1 MEVNTA
7 NGSAVKRP
15 FSFRLARGWRKY
27 YMAIIVLVPVT
38 LHFLVFVLFPV
49 LFGFITSLTNFSF
62 DNLASGR
69 WKFIGFANWKDVLSD
84 SNFWQSLVVTLKYTL
99 LYVPTVM
106 VAGLFFA
113 YILSHEI
120 KGIRFFRSVY
130 FLPSITSG
138 IVLAAVWKYLFASDI
153 SGVFNSF
160 LSYLGLGPIDFWE
173 SGNIVLPIIAALGV
187 YMGAGSLMVYFLGGL
202 KGIPSS
208 FYESA
213 LIDGAGKW
221 VVFRRITMPLLKPTV
236 LYALILSTIASFQ
249 VFDVINI
256 LTLGGPAGEST
267 TIVYLIY
274 NNGFKLGQLGY
285 SAAVSYVLFI
295 IIAVITFIQYKW
307 LGSGVSYE

>member
-7 NGSAVKRP
+7 TGFTAKRS
-15 FSFRLARGWRKY
+15 FSFRIAKCWKKN

-38 LHFLVFVLFPV
+38 IHFLVFVLFPV
-49 LFGFITSLTNFSF
+49 FFGFVTSLTNISF
-62 DNLASGR
+62 NNLANGR
-69 WKFIGFANWKDVLSD
+69 WRFIGFGNWKDVLSD
-84 SNFWQSLVVTLKYTL
+84 TNFWQSLVVTLKYTL
-99 LYVPTVM
+99 LYVPVVM
-106 VAGLFFA
+106 IVGLFFA
-113 YILSHEI
+113 YILSHEM

-138 IVLAAVWKYLFASDI
+138 IVLAAVWKYLFAGDI
-153 SGVFNSF
+153 GGVFNS
-160 LSYLGLGPIDFWE
+160 LISNLGFEPIQFWG
-173 SGNIVLPIIAALGV
+173 SGEMVLPIIAALGV

-208 FYESA
+208 LYESA

-221 VVFRRITMPLLKPTV
+221 KIFSRITLPLLKPTV

-295 IIAVITFIQYKW
+295 IIAIITFIQYKW
-307 LGSGVSYE
+307 LGKGVSYE

>member
-1 MEVNTA
+1 MKTVIQD
-7 NGSAVKRP
+7 KKKDKKP
-15 FSFRLARGWRKY
+15 FSKKLIKIWKKN

-38 LHFLVFVLFPV
+38 VHFLIFVFYPV
-49 LFGFITSLTNFSF
+49 LFGLFTSFTNISF
-62 DNLASGR
+62 RNFANGR
-69 WKFIGFANWKDVLSD
+69 WRFIGLENWIDVLQD
-84 SNFWQSLVVTLKYTL
+84 SNFWQSMVVTVKYTL
-99 LYVPTVM
+99 LYVPAVM
-106 VAGLFFA
+106 VLGLFFA
-113 YILSHEI
+113 YILSRER
-120 KGIRFFRSVY
+120 KGIRFFRSVF

-138 IVLAAVWKYLFASDI
+138 IVLAAVWKYLFASDEG
-153 SGVFNSF
+153 GVFNAIIGKI
-160 LSYLGLGPIDFWE
+160 GLGPIPFW
-173 SGNIVLPIIAALGV
+173 GDGTTVLPILAALGV

-221 VVFRRITMPLLKPTV
+221 TIFSKITLPLLKPTI
-236 LYALILSTIASFQ
+236 LYALILSTIGSFQ

-285 SAAVSYVLFI
+285 AAAVSYVLFI
-295 IIAVITFIQYKW
+295 IIATITFIQYRV
-307 LGSGVSYE
+307 LGTGVSYE

>member
-1 MEVNTA
+1 MKAITHDAEKTNKTL
-7 NGSAVKRP
+7 S
-15 FSFRLARGWRKY
+15 RKLLKIWKKN

-38 LHFLVFVLFPV
+38 AHFLVFVFFPV
-49 LFGFITSLTNFSF
+49 IFGLFTSFTNFSF
-62 DNLASGR
+62 RNFANGT
-69 WKFIGFANWKDVLSD
+69 WKFVGLDNWIDVLSD
-84 SNFWQSLVVTLKYTL
+84 SNFWQSMIVTLKYTI
-99 LYVPTVM
+99 LYVPAVM
-106 VAGLFFA
+106 ILGLFFA
-113 YILSHEI
+113 YILSRDL
-120 KGIRFFRSVY
+120 KGIRFFRSVF

-138 IVLAAVWKYLFASDI
+138 IVLAAVWKYLFASNEG
-153 SGVFNSF
+153 GVFNAIIGRI
-160 LSYLGLGPIDFWE
+160 GLGPINFW
-173 SGNIVLPIIAALGV
+173 GDGTTVLPIIAALGV

-202 KGIPSS
+202 KGIPTS

-221 VVFRRITMPLLKPTV
+221 TIFRRITLPLLKPTI

-285 SAAVSYVLFI
+285 AAAVSYVLFI
-295 IIAVITFIQYKW
+295 IIAIITFIQYKF
-307 LGSGVSYE
+307 LGTGVSYE